1 MVGNSSTRLTRSF
14 FYAWQ
19 PLFWEALCLLLEE
32 EDRGLELNR
41 VVLYILAYDIL
52 IHFIFW
58 FSWCDSKLQ
67 FTERAS
73 QDRETAKHKKSFFP
87 QIFQFK
93 LIMIYEII
101 SRLILC
107 SNVQTISIASRRP
120 EDGKGLFGKRV
131 SAMASFLVL
140 AKMASHRAKT
150 SPLYHN
156 EPPTSIEPLRGCS
169 SSSRH
174 IKRMSYTKAKQPR
187 SSCATALHSSKAF
200 WHLMITGPPPAFLLL

>member
-41 VVLYILAYDIL
+41 VVLYILAYNIL
-52 IHFIFW
+52 IHCILW

-93 LIMIYEII
+93 LIIIYEII
-101 SRLILC
+101 SRLIMC
-107 SNVQTISIASRRP
+107 SNIFKPSLLRVGGLRMEKVSLESECLPWPHFWSWPKWPRIEQRP
-120 EDGKGLFGKRV
+120 
-131 SAMASFLVL
+131 AHYTTM
-140 AKMASHRAKT
+140 SHR
-150 SPLYHN
+150 P
-156 EPPTSIEPLRGCS
+156 
-169 SSSRH
+169 
-174 IKRMSYTKAKQPR
+174 Q
-187 SSCATALHSSKAF
+187 
-200 WHLMITGPPPAFLLL
+200 